1 MMHLSTPDDS
11 VNRFCSQYLQ
21 LEPTL
26 DYPPA
31 QVIREPQ
38 AQNAIYKK
46 LFSDEGPR
54 YAPPGRYRLR
64 VLKELVARIE
74 SSIEDWDQH
83 EVSEDL
89 MTALSESLANPIP
102 SEASSVQQKSYVT
115 YHLSELKSTSPDQPL
130 STPDITLLEAR
141 SLISASGTTG
151 LRTWEAA
158 LHLGQYL
165 CAKHQI
171 INGKRVLELGAG
183 TGYLAILCAKH
194 LGAAHVVASDGS
206 DDVINNLPESFFL
219 NDLQDSELVRPM
231 ELRWGHALIGTEDQ
245 KWNNGESVD
254 VVIGA
259 DITYDQSIIPAL
271 IATVEELFTLFPKV
285 EVLLSA
291 TQRNEVTFE
300 AFCSRCRDRGMG
312 LDYVDFPIPARA
324 LQKGPFY
331 SDSVPIRICRV
342 SAPSSTST
350 SVMW

>member
-1 MMHLSTPDDS
+1 MTLLTSDDS

-26 DYPPA
+26 DYPPGHI
-31 QVIREPQ
+31 IRESTAQ
-38 AQNAIYKK
+38 AALYKK

-54 YAPPGRYRLR
+54 YAPPARYRLR

-89 MTALSESLANPIP
+89 MTALSESLATPIP

-115 YHLSELKSTSPDQPL
+115 YNLSGLEKSTDQSL
-130 STPDITLLEAR
+130 SASDITLLESR

-165 CAKHQI
+165 CANQHI
-171 INGKRVLELGAG
+171 IAGKRILELGAG
-183 TGYLAILCAKH
+183 TGYLAVLCAKH
-194 LGAAHVVASDGS
+194 LAATSVVASDGS

-219 NDLQDSELVRPM
+219 NGLQDSELVRPM
-231 ELRWGHALIGTEDQ
+231 ELRWGHALVGTEDQ
-245 KWNNGESVD
+245 QWNNGESVD

-259 DITYDQSIIPAL
+259 DITFDQSIIPAL
-271 IATVEELFTLFPKV
+271 IATLDELFSKFPKV
-285 EVLLSA
+285 EVLISA

-300 AFCSRCRDRGMG
+300 AFCSRCRQRGMS
-312 LDYVDFPIPARA
+312 LDYVEYPIPPRAR
-324 LQKGPFY
+324 QKGPFY

-342 SAPSSTST
+342 SAPPNTG
-350 SVMW
+350 VLW

>member
-1 MMHLSTPDDS
+1 MALHSTSDDS
-11 VNRFCSQYLQ
+11 VNRLCSQYLQ
-21 LEPTL
+21 LEATL

-31 QVIREPQ
+31 QVIREPT
-38 AQNAIYKK
+38 AQNAIYKR

-54 YAPPGRYRLR
+54 YAPPARYRLR
-64 VLKELVARIE
+64 TLKELVAIIE

-89 MTALSESLANPIP
+89 MTALSESLATPIP

-115 YHLSELKSTSPDQPL
+115 YHLSGIEQHSSDQAA
-130 STPDITLLEAR
+130 SKPDITLLEAR

-165 CAKHQI
+165 CANRQI
-171 INGKRVLELGAG
+171 ITGRRVLELGAG

-194 LGAAHVVASDGS
+194 LAAARVVASDGS

-231 ELRWGHALIGTEDQ
+231 ELRWGHALVGTEDQ
-245 KWNNGESVD
+245 QWNNGESVD

-259 DITYDQSIIPAL
+259 DITYDKSVIPAL
-271 IATVEELFTLFPKV
+271 IATLEELFSLFPTV
-285 EVLLSA
+285 EVLISA

-300 AFCSRCRDRGMG
+300 AFCGRCRQRGMS
-312 LDYVDFPIPARA
+312 LDYVDFAIPARA
-324 LQKGPFY
+324 QQQGPFY

-342 SAPSSTST
+342 SAPSTT
-350 SVMW
+350 GVMW

>member
-1 MMHLSTPDDS
+1 MADPLPTPSILVD
-11 VNRFCSQYLQ
+11 RFCSQYLQ
-21 LEPTL
+21 LEPSL
-26 DYPPA
+26 DYPPGK
-31 QVIREPQ
+31 VIREPA
-38 AQNAIYKK
+38 AQIAIYKR

-54 YAPPGRYRLR
+54 FDPPARYRLR

-74 SSIEDWDQH
+74 ASIEDWDQH

-89 MTALSESLANPIP
+89 MTALSESLATPIP
-102 SEASSVQQKSYVT
+102 SEIDSAQKKSYVT
-115 YHLSELKSTSPDQPL
+115 YNLSGLGEPL
-130 STPDITLLEAR
+130 SAPDITLLESR

-165 CAKHQI
+165 CSNQHI
-171 INGKRVLELGAG
+171 IKGRRVLELGAG

-194 LGAAHVVASDGS
+194 LGAAHVIASDGS

-219 NDLQDSELVRPM
+219 NDLQESELVKPM

-245 KWNNGESVD
+245 QWNNGDSIE

-271 IATVEELFTLFPKV
+271 IATLEELFTLFPKV
-285 EVLLSA
+285 EVLISA
-291 TQRNEVTFE
+291 TQRNEITFE
-300 AFCSRCRDRGMG
+300 AFCNRCSHRGMG
-312 LDYVDFPIPARA
+312 LDYVDCPIPFKAE
-324 LQKGPFY
+324 QKGPFY

-342 SAPSSTST
+342 SAPSSPG
-350 SVMW
+350 VMW

>member
-1 MMHLSTPDDS
+1 MAASSSATES
-11 VNRFCSQYLQ
+11 VDRFCAQYLQ

-26 DYPPA
+26 DYPVG
-31 QVIREPQ
+31 QVIREPS
-38 AQNAIYKK
+38 AQNTIYKR
-46 LFSDEGPR
+46 LFSGEGRCCDSP
-54 YAPPGRYRLR
+54 ARYRLR

-89 MTALSESLANPIP
+89 MTALSESLVTPIP
-102 SEASSVQQKSYVT
+102 PEAISVQKKSYVT
-115 YHLSELKSTSPDQPL
+115 YHLSGLEQTSSEQHLP
-130 STPDITLLEAR
+130 TPDITLLESR

-165 CAKHQI
+165 CANQQI
-171 INGKRVLELGAG
+171 IQGKRVLELGAG

-194 LGAAHVVASDGS
+194 LAATHVVASDGS
-206 DDVINNLPESFFL
+206 DDVINNLPESFYL
-219 NDLQDSELVRPM
+219 NELQDSQLVTPM
-231 ELRWGHALIGTEDQ
+231 ELRWGHALVGTEDQ
-245 KWNNGESVD
+245 QWNNGDSVD

-271 IATVEELFTLFPKV
+271 IATLEELFALFPAV
-285 EVLLSA
+285 EVIISA

-300 AFCSRCRDRGMG
+300 AFCSRCLQRGMD
-312 LDYVDFPIPARA
+312 LSYVDFPIPPRQQ
-324 LQKGPFY
+324 QKGPFY

-342 SAPSSTST
+342 SAPPSTGVT
-350 SVMW
+350 W